1 MSKKLPESIV
11 MLNTAID
18 NIVKEFSKKYNVEV
32 SVISNLTL
40 YFLLKTLKIK

>member
-11 MLNTAID
+11 MLNTAIY

-32 SVISNLTL
+32 SVINNLTL

>member
-11 MLNTAID
+11 MLNTVID
-18 NIVKEFSKKYNVEV
+18 NIVKEFSKKYNVKV
-32 SVISNLTL
+32 SVINNLTL